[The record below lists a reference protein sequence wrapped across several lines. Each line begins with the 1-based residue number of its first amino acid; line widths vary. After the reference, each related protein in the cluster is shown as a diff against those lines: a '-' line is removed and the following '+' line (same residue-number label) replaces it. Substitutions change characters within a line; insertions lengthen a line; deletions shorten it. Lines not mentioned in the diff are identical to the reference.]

1 MFNNCKNTKTQGT
14 VGLGS
19 AIDYFVRNNYIVSI
33 PLNDSQD
40 YDLIVDG
47 EEGLKRVQVRT
58 TSHKRHGSY
67 VVNLSVSGGSATRRS
82 QTRKVGTDMKYDLL
96 YVLCEDNTRYLI
108 PKCVLG
114 RREKTLN
121 KDFKID

>member
-1 MFNNCKNTKTQGT
+1 M
-14 VGLGS
+14 GS
-19 AIDYFVRNNYIVSI
+19 DIDYFVRNNYIVSI

-58 TSHKRHGSY
+58 TSHKRHNSY
-67 VVNLSVSGGSATRRS
+67 VVNLSVTGGSATKRN
-82 QTRKVGTDMKYDLL
+82 QARKVGTDMKYDLL

-121 KDFKID
+121 KDFEID